1 MGTIWQD
8 LRYGLR
14 MLVKRPGFTAV
25 AVVALALGIGA
36 NTAIFSVVNSVLLR
50 PLPYP
55 DSDRIAR
62 VYTTIARRD
71 VQRYPMSY
79 LNFADIRDQSTSF
92 EHVAAHAS
100 TGAAFRTGDTPESV
114 EGVIATADL
123 FPLLGVEPQMGRV
136 FTREEEGPDAR
147 VVVISHEMWQ
157 KRFGGDR
164 AIVGREFLLDGEA
177 TTVLGVMPE
186 GFRFPVEVE
195 GPEYWQPINPRSESN
210 EERGASYLSVIARVK
225 PNVTQAQ
232 AQAELDAVAARLA
245 EQYPDRNAGRG
256 ARLVPA
262 YEAIVGDIRPAL
274 LTLLAAVGFVL
285 LIACA
290 NVANLMLARAASR
303 RREIAVRTALGASRW
318 RIVRQLL
325 TESLMLAL
333 AGGAAGLL
341 LAWWGV
347 DVLSAFVP
355 ADIPRVKEI
364 ALDRNV
370 LLFTLGVSALTGVVF
385 GLAPALNAS
394 KAEIT
399 ESLKEGGRGTS
410 EGFRSNRLRGLLVVT
425 EVALSLVLLV
435 GAGLLIRS
443 FYSLNAVSPGFETR
457 GVLTGGVALP
467 TTKYREE
474 AQQAAF
480 FERVLERVK
489 ALPGVE
495 AAGGVE
501 PLPMSGNGW
510 QTGLDIEGRPP
521 AAPGERLTSHT
532 RVVSPDYHR
541 AMGIP
546 LLRGRAL
553 DERDT
558 ADAPKVIVVNET
570 FVKKY
575 FPGEDPIG
583 RRVTPTIARNF
594 TAEIV
599 GVVGDVKHQ
608 DLETEVTPEYYA
620 SYRQAPQPFMTLVVR
635 GRGDDPSALTAAVR
649 GAVLEVDANQPLY
662 NVKPMSEWMSQTAAR
677 RRFNTGVLA
686 VFAGVAL
693 LLAGVGIFGVMNY
706 SVTRRTHELGVRM
719 ALGAQGRD
727 VFRLVVGQG
736 MGLVAAGVVIGLV
749 GALVLTRFISS
760 LLFGVSASDPV
771 TFAGV
776 ALVLAAVALL
786 ACYVP
791 ARRATKVD
799 PMVALRYE

>member
-1 MGTIWQD
+1 
-8 LRYGLR
+8 
-14 MLVKRPGFTAV
+14 
-25 AVVALALGIGA
+25 
-36 NTAIFSVVNSVLLR
+36 
-50 PLPYP
+50 
-55 DSDRIAR
+55 
-62 VYTTIARRD
+62 
-71 VQRYPMSY
+71 
-79 LNFADIRDQSTSF
+79 
-92 EHVAAHAS
+92 
-100 TGAAFRTGDTPESV
+100 
-114 EGVIATADL
+114 
-123 FPLLGVEPQMGRV
+123 
-136 FTREEEGPDAR
+136 
-147 VVVISHEMWQ
+147 
-157 KRFGGDR
+157 
-164 AIVGREFLLDGEA
+164 
-177 TTVLGVMPE
+177 
-186 GFRFPVEVE
+186 E
-195 GPEYWQPINPRSESN
+195 GPEYWQPIDPRSEN
-210 EERGASYLSVIARVK
+210 NQERGSSYLSVVARLK
-225 PNVTQAQ
+225 PGVELAQ

-245 EQYPDRNAGRG
+245 EEYPDKNAGRG
-256 ARLVPA
+256 ASLVPA

-303 RREIAVRTALGASRW
+303 RKEIAVRTALGASRW
-318 RIVRQLL
+318 RIMRQLL
-325 TESLMLAL
+325 TESLLLSL
-333 AGGAAGLL
+333 AGGAVGLL

-347 DVLSAFVP
+347 DVLSAAVP

-370 LLFTLGVSALTGVVF
+370 LFFTLGVSVLTGLVF
-385 GLAPALNAS
+385 GIAPALQAS
-394 KAEIT
+394 RPDFSEA
-399 ESLKEGGRGTS
+399 LKEGGRGS
-410 EGFRSNRLRGLLVVT
+410 AEGFRSNRLRGLLVVT

-443 FYSLNAVSPGFETR
+443 FRSLQAVSPGFDAR
-457 GVLTGGVALP
+457 DALTAGVALS

-480 FERVLERVK
+480 FERVMERVA

-510 QTGLDIEGRPP
+510 QTSFDIEGRP
-521 AAPGERLTSHT
+521 AAPPGERMTSHT
-532 RVVSPDYHR
+532 RVISPGYFR

-558 ADAPKVIVVNET
+558 ADAPKVIVVSET
-570 FVKKY
+570 FAKKF
-575 FPGEDPIG
+575 FPGEEIIG
-583 RRVTPTIARNF
+583 RRVKPTLARDF

-608 DLETEVTPEYYA
+608 DLEREVTPEYYA
-620 SYRQAPQPFMTLVVR
+620 SYKQAPQPFMTLVVR
-635 GRGDDPSALTAAVR
+635 GRGDDAAALTAAVR
-649 GAVLEVDANQPLY
+649 GAVLEVDANQPVY
-662 NVKPMSEWMSQTAAR
+662 GVKTMGQWMSESAAR
-677 RRFNTGVLA
+677 RRFNTVVLA
-686 VFAGVAL
+686 VFAAVAL

-706 SVTRRTHELGVRM
+706 SVARRTHEIGVRM

-736 MGLVAAGVVIGLV
+736 MALVAAGVVVGLF

-760 LLFGVSASDPV
+760 LLFGVTASDPV

-776 ALVLAAVALL
+776 ALVLAAVALF
-786 ACYVP
+786 ACYLP